1 MIIKK
6 KINNLKSII
15 WIKKFVNQI
24 IYILGYFT
32 LISIFILLLY
42 YFNSGM
48 YDRYKP
54 VSALK
59 KIDQVIFY
67 KYLGFSF
74 FEIDDYLI
82 NSLKSF
88 KFILFNNELEN
99 TRINIDQKNLYNLE
113 LQRTNKINSVSEK
126 IKKFSFAEL
135 DKNQNKYKIKLR
147 VKGDRV
153 LHWYD
158 RNQTSYRID
167 IRGENRIWG
176 LEEFSIQ
183 KPITRNY
190 VYEYIFHK
198 FLEFN
203 GLISLKYFFV
213 NLSLNDT
220 NQGIYAVEEG
230 FSKELIERNK
240 KRNGPIFGLEEAYS
254 NSYPNVKY
262 DLYSKAYWQ
271 SNYNELIDNALFK
284 LENLKNDN
292 LDLRQNFD
300 LEKWATFF
308 AVIDITGTFH
318 GSIPKSVKLYYN
330 PTTAKFEPVGF
341 DGHYS
346 KILFKDFILID
357 FLDPENKNCSYI
369 CSDREWYLKFFNN
382 PEFVNLYQKKLLKI
396 SSKNQ
401 IDEFINMHKE
411 KVKFYNNQF
420 LSEISFK
427 DRGLY
432 KGLGLYIYDESYL
445 IDRSLYIQKRLD
457 ELKNKKFNFD
467 RDILEKKN
475 QRKDILLVDEIIEQN
490 GIFILKKDIII
501 NEDLYLERN
510 KKLRVEKGV
519 KITFKNDSSLFFEGP
534 VEFLGS
540 KNEPII
546 IEGNSKNGSLI
557 FVDNFLKFKNV
568 NIKNLSYP
576 KNKSKILY
584 GGINIINSNVDIL
597 NMKIDSSNSEDA
609 INIISSESVINN
621 LELENI
627 QSDAID
633 IDFGT
638 LVFKNIS
645 CKKIKNDCLD
655 ISGANVVGDKLVG
668 LDVNDKGLSFGE
680 KSIGKITNIDFDNT
694 KLGIAV
700 KDGSKLDLSN
710 LELRN
715 NQFHVAVFN
724 KKKEYEGASLTLNNF
739 ENNEKL
745 NYLLGVD
752 NEIFFEKNFLQ
763 NKIKNKEINKLFY

>member
-15 WIKKFVNQI
+15 WVKKFVNQI

-54 VSALK
+54 VSAFK

-341 DGHYS
+341 DGTIAKYYS
-346 KILFKDFILID
+346 KIL
-357 FLDPENKNCSYI
+357 Y
-369 CSDREWYLKFFNN
+369 
-382 PEFVNLYQKKLLKI
+382 
-396 SSKNQ
+396 
-401 IDEFINMHKE
+401 
-411 KVKFYNNQF
+411 
-420 LSEISFK
+420 
-427 DRGLY
+427 
-432 KGLGLYIYDESYL
+432 
-445 IDRSLYIQKRLD
+445 
-457 ELKNKKFNFD
+457 
-467 RDILEKKN
+467 
-475 QRKDILLVDEIIEQN
+475 
-490 GIFILKKDIII
+490 
-501 NEDLYLERN
+501 
-510 KKLRVEKGV
+510 
-519 KITFKNDSSLFFEGP
+519 
-534 VEFLGS
+534 
-540 KNEPII
+540 
-546 IEGNSKNGSLI
+546 
-557 FVDNFLKFKNV
+557 
-568 NIKNLSYP
+568 
-576 KNKSKILY
+576 
-584 GGINIINSNVDIL
+584 
-597 NMKIDSSNSEDA
+597 
-609 INIISSESVINN
+609 
-621 LELENI
+621 
-627 QSDAID
+627 
-633 IDFGT
+633 
-638 LVFKNIS
+638 
-645 CKKIKNDCLD
+645 
-655 ISGANVVGDKLVG
+655 
-668 LDVNDKGLSFGE
+668 
-680 KSIGKITNIDFDNT
+680 
-694 KLGIAV
+694 
-700 KDGSKLDLSN
+700 
-710 LELRN
+710 
-715 NQFHVAVFN
+715 
-724 KKKEYEGASLTLNNF
+724 
-739 ENNEKL
+739 
-745 NYLLGVD
+745 
-752 NEIFFEKNFLQ
+752 
-763 NKIKNKEINKLFY
+763 

>member
-15 WIKKFVNQI
+15 WVKKFVNQI

-546 IEGNSKNGSLI
+546 IEGNSKKGSLI

-724 KKKEYEGASLTLNNF
+724 KKEYEGASLTLNNF

>member
-15 WIKKFVNQI
+15 WVKKFVNQI

-546 IEGNSKNGSLI
+546 IEGNSKKGSLI

>member
-1 MIIKK
+1 M
-6 KINNLKSII
+6 
-15 WIKKFVNQI
+15 
-24 IYILGYFT
+24 
-32 LISIFILLLY
+32 
-42 YFNSGM
+42 
-48 YDRYKP
+48 
-54 VSALK
+54 
-59 KIDQVIFY
+59 
-67 KYLGFSF
+67 
-74 FEIDDYLI
+74 
-82 NSLKSF
+82 
-88 KFILFNNELEN
+88 
-99 TRINIDQKNLYNLE
+99 
-113 LQRTNKINSVSEK
+113 
-126 IKKFSFAEL
+126 
-135 DKNQNKYKIKLR
+135 
-147 VKGDRV
+147 
-153 LHWYD
+153 
-158 RNQTSYRID
+158 
-167 IRGENRIWG
+167 
-176 LEEFSIQ
+176 
-183 KPITRNY
+183 
-190 VYEYIFHK
+190 
-198 FLEFN
+198 
-203 GLISLKYFFV
+203 
-213 NLSLNDT
+213 
-220 NQGIYAVEEG
+220 
-230 FSKELIERNK
+230 
-240 KRNGPIFGLEEAYS
+240 
-254 NSYPNVKY
+254 
-262 DLYSKAYWQ
+262 
-271 SNYNELIDNALFK
+271 
-284 LENLKNDN
+284 
-292 LDLRQNFD
+292 
-300 LEKWATFF
+300 
-308 AVIDITGTFH
+308 
-318 GSIPKSVKLYYN
+318 
-330 PTTAKFEPVGF
+330 GF

-401 IDEFINMHKE
+401 IDEFISMHKE

-519 KITFKNDSSLFFEGP
+519 KITFKNDSTLFFEGP

-546 IEGNSKNGSLI
+546 IEGNSKKGSLI

>member
-1 MIIKK
+1 
-6 KINNLKSII
+6 
-15 WIKKFVNQI
+15 
-24 IYILGYFT
+24 
-32 LISIFILLLY
+32 
-42 YFNSGM
+42 
-48 YDRYKP
+48 
-54 VSALK
+54 
-59 KIDQVIFY
+59 
-67 KYLGFSF
+67 
-74 FEIDDYLI
+74 
-82 NSLKSF
+82 
-88 KFILFNNELEN
+88 
-99 TRINIDQKNLYNLE
+99 
-113 LQRTNKINSVSEK
+113 
-126 IKKFSFAEL
+126 
-135 DKNQNKYKIKLR
+135 
-147 VKGDRV
+147 
-153 LHWYD
+153 
-158 RNQTSYRID
+158 
-167 IRGENRIWG
+167 
-176 LEEFSIQ
+176 
-183 KPITRNY
+183 
-190 VYEYIFHK
+190 
-198 FLEFN
+198 
-203 GLISLKYFFV
+203 
-213 NLSLNDT
+213 
-220 NQGIYAVEEG
+220 
-230 FSKELIERNK
+230 
-240 KRNGPIFGLEEAYS
+240 
-254 NSYPNVKY
+254 
-262 DLYSKAYWQ
+262 
-271 SNYNELIDNALFK
+271 
-284 LENLKNDN
+284 
-292 LDLRQNFD
+292 
-300 LEKWATFF
+300 
-308 AVIDITGTFH
+308 
-318 GSIPKSVKLYYN
+318 
-330 PTTAKFEPVGF
+330 
-341 DGHYS
+341 
-346 KILFKDFILID
+346 
-357 FLDPENKNCSYI
+357 
-369 CSDREWYLKFFNN
+369 
-382 PEFVNLYQKKLLKI
+382 
-396 SSKNQ
+396 
-401 IDEFINMHKE
+401 MHKE

-445 IDRSLYIQKRLD
+445 IDRSLYIKKRLD

-467 RDILEKKN
+467 INILEKKN

-546 IEGNSKNGSLI
+546 IEGNSKKGSLI

-724 KKKEYEGASLTLNNF
+724 KKEYEGASLTLNNF

>member
-6 KINNLKSII
+6 KINNLKLIV
-15 WIKKFVNQI
+15 WFKKFINQI
-24 IYILGYFT
+24 IYILGSFT
-32 LISIFILLLY
+32 LITIFILSLY

-54 VSALK
+54 IAALK
-59 KIDQVIFY
+59 KIDQVLFY

-99 TRINIDQKNLYNLE
+99 TRIDIDQKNLYNLE
-113 LQRTNKINSVSEK
+113 LQRTNKINSISEK
-126 IKKFSFAEL
+126 VKKFSFAEL
-135 DKNQNKYKIKLR
+135 NHDQNEYNIKLR

-167 IRGENRIWG
+167 IRGENRVWG

-240 KRNGPIFGLEEAYS
+240 KRNGPIFGLEEADS
-254 NSYPNVKY
+254 INYPDVKY
-262 DLYSKAYWQ
+262 DLYSRAYWQ
-271 SNYNELIDNALFK
+271 SNYSELVNYALFK
-284 LENLKNDN
+284 LENLKNSD

-330 PTTAKFEPVGF
+330 PATAKFEPIGF
-341 DGHYS
+341 DGHYNNT
-346 KILFKDFILID
+346 LFQDFILID
-357 FLDPENKNCSYI
+357 FLDLKNKNCSYI
-369 CSDREWYLKFFNN
+369 CSDRQWYLKFFNN
-382 PEFVNLYQKKLLKI
+382 PEFVNLYLKKLEKL

-401 IDEFINMHKE
+401 INKFINLQKE
-411 KVKFYNNQF
+411 KIKFYNNQF
-420 LSEISFK
+420 LSEISYK

-432 KGLGLYIYDESYL
+432 KGLGLYIYDDNYL
-445 IDRSLYIQKRLD
+445 TDRSLYIQKRIN
-457 ELKNKKFNFD
+457 ELKNKKLNLNKD
-467 RDILEKKN
+467 TLKEINYRKN
-475 QRKDILLVDEIIEQN
+475 ILLADEILKQGEN
-490 GIFILKKDIII
+490 YILNENLIID
-501 NEDLYLERN
+501 EDLYLGRY
-510 KKLRVEKGV
+510 KKLKVEKGV
-519 KITFKNDSSLFFEGP
+519 KITFEKDSSLFSEGAI
-534 VEFLGS
+534 EFMGT

-546 IEGNSKNGSLI
+546 IDGNDKKGSLI
-557 FVDNFLKFKNV
+557 LVNNFFKFKNV
-568 NIKNLSYP
+568 NINNLSYP
-576 KNKSKILY
+576 KDKSKILY

-597 NMKIDSSNSEDA
+597 NMKINSSNSEDA

-621 LELENI
+621 LELANI
-627 QSDAID
+627 YSDAID

-638 LVFKNIS
+638 LVFKNIT

-655 ISGANVVGDKLVG
+655 ISGATVEGDKLKG
-668 LDVNDKGLSFGE
+668 YEVNDKGLSFGE

-710 LELRN
+710 LELKN

-724 KKKEYEGASLTLNNF
+724 KKKEYDGASLTLNNF
-739 ENNEKL
+739 KNNEKL
-745 NYLLGVD
+745 NYLLGID
-752 NEIFFEKNFLQ
+752 NEIFFEKKYLN
-763 NKIKNKEINKLFY
+763 NKIKNKEINKIFY

>member
-15 WIKKFVNQI
+15 WVKKFVNQI

-54 VSALK
+54 VSAFK

-546 IEGNSKNGSLI
+546 IEGNSKKGSLI

>member
-15 WIKKFVNQI
+15 WVKKFVNQI

-213 NLSLNDT
+213 NLSINDT

-546 IEGNSKNGSLI
+546 IEGNSKKGSLI